1 MQNSEAIYGLTHS
14 IPSVSLDRSMPGR
27 ARLLVR
33 LPQPARIDPGPTDF
47 LHHGL
52 DQISV
57 GEALASK
64 NPQDFWNEKA
74 FLYFKEALFVRLIFL
89 SDLIWRGRIC
99 RSKCKRWRSCHNQS
113 RSRCNWGCSPGLHNE
128 GNILLELPLGSN

>member
-1 MQNSEAIYGLTHS
+1 MQNSEAIYGLTQS
-14 IPSVSLDRSMPGR
+14 IPSVFLDRSMPGR

-57 GEALASK
+57 GEALASQD
-64 NPQDFWNEKA
+64 PQDLWNEKA
-74 FLYFKEALFVRLIFL
+74 FLYFEEALL
-89 SDLIWRGRIC
+89 
-99 RSKCKRWRSCHNQS
+99 
-113 RSRCNWGCSPGLHNE
+113 
-128 GNILLELPLGSN
+128 